1 MLRDEGEAYAHRLMQ
16 AGVTVTGVRYPG
28 TIHDFLLLNPI
39 AGSSPTRGAVAQ
51 ITDTLRGV
59 LQLDRIP

>member
-1 MLRDEGEAYAHRLMQ
+1 LRTLQ
-16 AGVTVTGVRYPG
+16 GVTVIAVHYLG

-51 ITDTLRGV
+51 ITGTLRGV
-59 LQLDRIP
+59 LER